1 MATTNSSDSKHGFE
15 GKIGCFSR
23 ILVCSCFLAAIPHAA
38 AADPAPRVTSVTPR
52 PQRLYDDSKARW
64 RKETNSVEA
73 AWQFGQAAF
82 GLAELATNDARRE
95 VLANEGIDACRR
107 AIAIDP
113 DSAAAHYFLGLNYG
127 QLAQT
132 KLLGA
137 LKLVDQMEEEWK
149 TTLKLDA
156 KFDYAGPYRTLGV
169 LYRDAPGWP
178 TSIGSRA
185 KAREHLKKAQELRP
199 DYPGNR
205 LTLYEAYAKWGEKKL
220 VQDQVAATEDFL
232 KAARTKWAGEEWAL
246 DWEDWN
252 KRWESIKTKCSVVP
266 ARSPREGR

>member
-1 MATTNSSDSKHGFE
+1 MAITNSSDSKREFGGE
-15 GKIGCFSR
+15 LRGFSR
-23 ILVCSCFLAAIPHAA
+23 NLVCLYFFGALLHAA
-38 AADPAPRVTSVTPR
+38 AADPAPRVTSVTPL
-52 PQRLYDDSKARW
+52 PQRLYADSKARW

-73 AWQFGQAAF
+73 AWQFGRAAF
-82 GLAELATNDARRE
+82 GMAELATNDTRRE
-95 VLANEGIDACRR
+95 LLANEGIDACRR

-113 DSAAAHYFLGLNYG
+113 DSAAAHYYLGLNYG

-137 LKLVDQMEEEWK
+137 LKLVEQMEEEWK
-149 TTLKLDA
+149 ITLKLDA

-185 KAREHLKKAQELRP
+185 KARDHLKKAQELHP

-205 LTLYEAYAKWGEKKL
+205 LTLYEACAKWGEKKI

-246 DWEDWN
+246 DWQDWN
-252 KRWESIKTKCSVVP
+252 KRWELIKAKCSVVP